1 MRRIRNLARG
11 STCLGCSRKCRSLLG
26 QAALVSPATTLLAVS
41 LLGASLAPSRVVASA
56 PEGTPPLGFFA
67 RSAAAQ
73 SAAEKVFLGT
83 PTATQMRRWLMQLTE
98 EPHVAGTPQEKKVA
112 EYVRDRFESFGL
124 ETEMV
129 RYEVFLN
136 HPESVSLS
144 LITPREE
151 PLALMEDFL
160 PEDKDSSADG
170 MFPAFHGY
178 GASGEAEGQ
187 VVYANYGTAA
197 DFERLEGMGIS
208 VAGRI
213 ALVRY
218 GQVFRGLKVREAE
231 KRGAIGVVIYSDPA
245 DDGYMRGDVYPD
257 GPMRPPSAIQ
267 RGSVQYLSI
276 QPGDP
281 STPGWPAREGAKRL
295 TRDEMKTVPQI
306 PSLPIAY
313 REAEKIL
320 REMGGENVPDGWQG
334 GLPFAYHVGPGGAA
348 VRMSVTMDEGQKEI
362 WNVFARIPGTGDPAH
377 EIILGNHRDA
387 WNHGAVD
394 PNSGTAAMLETA
406 RAMAK
411 AVEAGWQPERSIV
424 FASWDAEEYGLVGS
438 VEWGEDRAEHLQAH
452 AIAYLNLDSAVTGGN
467 LGVGGVPSLRDLTR
481 EVAAAVPDPVRGGMV
496 GDDWERRL
504 HQAWASQAPVDLDRK
519 EAFELQ
525 LGALGSGSDYTV
537 FLDHLG
543 VASLS
548 FGFGGPYGVYHS
560 MYDNFRWV
568 ERFGDPQFVYHVAAA
583 RFYGLLAMRLAA
595 ADVLPLRIAPYA
607 SALSA
612 ELDNLRR
619 DAIRKS
625 RMPRGAAE
633 AAPFVLDA
641 RPVIA
646 ALSAFGDAARAADA
660 RAEAI
665 VEAEDGAAAA
675 AINESLRTLEQAFL
689 ASDGLPDRPWFKHLL
704 YAPGTTTGYAPWPFP
719 ELREAFES
727 SDAEAFAIG
736 VERVVAVLE
745 QATRQLRAAAA
756 R

>member
-1 MRRIRNLARG
+1 MRRIRTPL
-11 STCLGCSRKCRSLLG
+11 LGCLQPVPLVAVFLAAILG
-26 QAALVSPATTLLAVS
+26 LFL
-41 LLGASLAPSRVVASA
+41 SA
-56 PEGTPPLGFFA
+56 PLAADSNSENDAPLGFFA
-67 RSAAAQ
+67 RSATAQ
-73 SAAEKVFLGT
+73 AAAEMVFLDT
-83 PTATQMRRWLMQLTE
+83 PSASQTRRWLMQLTE

-136 HPESVSLS
+136 HPDSVSLS
-144 LITPREE
+144 LVTPREE

-160 PEDKDSSADG
+160 PEDKDSSAHG
-170 MFPAFHGY
+170 MFPGFHGY

-197 DFERLEGMGIS
+197 DFEQLEGMGVS

-281 STPGWPAREGAKRL
+281 STPGWPSREGAKRL

-320 REMGGENVPDGWQG
+320 REMGGENMPDGWQG

-348 VRMSVTMDEGQKEI
+348 VRMSVSMDEGQKEI
-362 WNVFARIPGTGDPAH
+362 WNVFARIPGTGEP
-377 EIILGNHRDA
+377 ERQIILGNHRDA

-438 VEWGEDRAEHLQAH
+438 VEWGEDRAEHLRAH

-467 LGVGGVPSLRDLTR
+467 LGVGGVPSLRDLAR

-496 GDDWERRL
+496 GDDWEKRL
-504 HQAWASQAPVDLDRK
+504 HQAWASQAPVDLDQ
-519 EAFELQ
+519 EDAFELQ

-543 VASLS
+543 IASLN

-568 ERFGDPQFVYHVAAA
+568 DRFGDPQFVYHVAAA

-595 ADVLPLRIAPYA
+595 ADVLPLRVAPYA
-607 SALSA
+607 SALST
-612 ELDNLRR
+612 ELDTLRR
-619 DAIRKS
+619 DAVRKA
-625 RMPRGAAE
+625 RTPRGDDD
-633 AAPFVLDA
+633 AAPFVPDA
-641 RPVIA
+641 RPVLA
-646 ALSAFGDAARAADA
+646 ALSAFGEAARAADA
-660 RAEAI
+660 HARAIIA
-665 VEAEDGAAAA
+665 AQDASAAARL
-675 AINESLRTLEQAFL
+675 NESLRTLERAFL
-689 ASDGLPDRPWFKHLL
+689 ASDGLPGRPWFKHLL

-719 ELREAFES
+719 ELREALES
-727 SDAEAFAIG
+727 NDAEAFATG
-736 VERVVAVLE
+736 VERVVAALE
-745 QATRQLRAAAA
+745 RATRQLRAAAA
-756 R
+756 Q